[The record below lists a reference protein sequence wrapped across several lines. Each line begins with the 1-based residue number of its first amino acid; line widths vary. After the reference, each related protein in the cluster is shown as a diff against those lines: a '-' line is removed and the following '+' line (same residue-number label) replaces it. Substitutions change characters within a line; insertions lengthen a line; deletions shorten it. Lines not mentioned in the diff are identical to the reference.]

1 MSNLFLKKFDILLVS
16 LEVLEMRNL
25 FNLKSIYSLVVKL
38 ESLLESVK
46 LVLVV
51 VELGLVVFV

>member
-1 MSNLFLKKFDILLVS
+1 MSNLLLIKFDILLVS

-38 ESLLESVK
+38 ESLLEGIK
-46 LVLVV
+46 LVLQVI
-51 VELGLVVFV
+51 ELGLVVCV

>member
-1 MSNLFLKKFDILLVS
+1 MSNLFLIKFDILLVS

-25 FNLKSIYSLVVKL
+25 FNLKSINSLVVEL

-46 LVLVV
+46 LVLQVIK
-51 VELGLVVFV
+51 LGLVVFV